1 MSNRLPNFG
10 AFHIRKWFSQI
21 EEVLAGETGAAHD
34 GAPLIKYMIG
44 ACIHNPY
51 AGRYVEDLSAWIDA
65 SPELGIEIGRRLLL
79 LTGGASVESYG
90 KAILV
95 GIDGEYEHGNALL
108 TNPAANPVRNA
119 VGGGKSWVPS
129 TGKRGVPGTILDIP
143 LAHKDAL
150 YVRSHYDTMSVSFD
164 DAPNRDEVI
173 ICWAFATRGR
183 LNARLGGLKTSEVK
197 GEDGLV

>member
-1 MSNRLPNFG
+1 MSIRQPNFG

-21 EEVLAGETGAAHD
+21 QETLAGETGAPAD
-34 GAPLIKYMIG
+34 GEPIVKYLIA

-51 AGRYVEDLSAWIDA
+51 SGRYEQDLGAWIDA
-65 SPELGIEIGRRLLL
+65 SPELGREIGRRLQALS
-79 LTGGASVESYG
+79 GGAAIESYG

-108 TNPAANPVRNA
+108 TNPAANPVRDA

-164 DAPNRDEVI
+164 DSPNRDEVI
-173 ICWAFATRGR
+173 VCWAFATRGR
-183 LNARLGGLKTSEVK
+183 LNARLGGLKASEVK

>member
-1 MSNRLPNFG
+1 MTERKANFG
-10 AFHIRKWFSQI
+10 VFHIRKWFSQI
-21 EEVLAGETGAAHD
+21 EEVWSGETGAAAD
-34 GAPLIKYMIG
+34 GEPLFKFMIG

-51 AGRYVEDLSAWIDA
+51 AGGYVEDLGAWIDGSA
-65 SPELGIEIGRRLLL
+65 ELGTEIGRRLKALS
-79 LTGGASVESYG
+79 TGATIESYG

-108 TNPAANPVRNA
+108 TNPAANPVREA
-119 VGGGKSWVPS
+119 VGGGKAWVPS
-129 TGKRGVPGTILDIP
+129 SGKRGVPGTILDIP
-143 LAHKDAL
+143 LAYKDAL

-173 ICWAFATRGR
+173 VCWAFATRGR
-183 LNARLGGLKTSEVK
+183 LNARLGGLKASEVK